1 MKLMKR
7 MVLSA
12 TTVATISL
20 LAACGSSGGS
30 SSKTEIEF
38 FSQKPEMS
46 KTIKEI
52 AKDFEKENKDITVK
66 VVDVPSPG
74 DVLKTRIS
82 SNDTPDIINVFP
94 QNADFQEWAKAGE
107 FEDLTG
113 KDFMSNIKEGV
124 AETYA
129 IDGKVYS
136 APLDS
141 NAWGFF
147 YNATAFEKLGIEAP
161 TTWTE
166 FEAVVKKI
174 NAADEAPFAL
184 SLAQGDAWSLNGFG
198 QLAWAEATGGFDGAQ
213 NALRF
218 SDKGSIKTSNSD
230 FEAVINQLD
239 ILRNNGQNN
248 ASGATYN
255 DAVTA
260 FATGKALILPQGI
273 WALPAIQQQNPDFEI
288 KSFAYPGA
296 TADDAMSVGAAD
308 MALSISSNSK
318 HKEEAEKFLEY
329 FSSAEVFQK
338 YYDVNGEPTSVV
350 GVETEDKFPETE
362 GITRLTFTDKQFVW
376 LQSKWDSEAD
386 FHTLTADYVRDGDA
400 QAMADK
406 LNVFFDSMK

>member
-161 TTWTE
+161 TTWAE